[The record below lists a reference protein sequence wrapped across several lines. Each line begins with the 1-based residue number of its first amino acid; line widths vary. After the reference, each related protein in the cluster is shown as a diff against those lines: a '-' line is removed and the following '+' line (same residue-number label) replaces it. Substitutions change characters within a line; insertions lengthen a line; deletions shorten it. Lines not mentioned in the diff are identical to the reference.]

1 MALPVLPGRGVRFK
15 GFKAGGFLVPMH
27 QFWLQEIRL
36 LSAQVA
42 TACPGDALTRH
53 FDPFGYN
60 LDFRSAAQAKEFSM
74 SLDFTFGRMALAL
87 CAASLFTVTS
97 AMAGEVASQAPSG
110 SLAVQKLAARTG
122 PESVA
127 VESAGPYGVDAESV
141 RRHLANTLAGDS
153 VLGPLPRNNERYSF
167 DGKLRTYV
175 VPVRP
180 AIDNPINSYSPYDSS
195 SFRRDAVA
203 ADASNLGLL
212 QAVFKRLAAD

>member
-1 MALPVLPGRGVRFK
+1 M
-15 GFKAGGFLVPMH
+15 
-27 QFWLQEIRL
+27 
-36 LSAQVA
+36 SAQVA
-42 TACPGDALTRH
+42 TACLHSQKRPKPYQPIDAIIGQA
-53 FDPFGYN
+53 DPFGYN
-60 LDFRSAAQAKEFSM
+60 LDFRSAAQAKEFLM

-87 CAASLFTVTS
+87 CAGSLFSVTS
-97 AMAGEVASQAPSG
+97 AIAGEVASHAANE
-110 SLAVQKLAARTG
+110 SLVIQKLAARTG
-122 PESVA
+122 PESVV
-127 VESAGPYGVDAESV
+127 VESAGPYGVDTESV
-141 RRHLANTLAGDS
+141 RRHLANTLAEGS
-153 VLGPLPRNNERYSF
+153 ALTPLPRNNERYSF

>member
-1 MALPVLPGRGVRFK
+1 MSPDCRG
-15 GFKAGGFLVPMH
+15 A
-27 QFWLQEIRL
+27 ESL
-36 LSAQVA
+36 LHRI
-42 TACPGDALTRH
+42 DALIGQA
-53 FDPFGYN
+53 DLFGYN
-60 LDFRSAAQAKEFSM
+60 LGFRSAAQAKEFLM

-87 CAASLFTVTS
+87 CAGSLFTVTS
-97 AMAGEVASQAPSG
+97 AIAGEVASQAANE
-110 SLAVQKLAARTG
+110 SLVIQKLAARTG
-122 PESVA
+122 PESVV
-127 VESAGPYGVDAESV
+127 VESTGPYGVDTESV
-141 RRHLANTLAGDS
+141 RRHLANTLAEGS
-153 VLGPLPRNNERYSF
+153 ALTPLPRNNERYSF